1 MIKELEQRCVDFFM
15 ENITVENVF
24 SMIQYCV
31 DFESDKKLL
40 EKCKELLQ
48 IETQNALKTEAF
60 KRISAKGLT
69 VLLEQDPLN
78 VSEIELF
85 KAVSFIF
92 LHYSAEL

>member
-1 MIKELEQRCVDFFM
+1 MIKQLEQRCVDFLM

-24 SMIQYCV
+24 ALIQYCV

-60 KRISAKGLT
+60 NRISAKSLA
-69 VLLEQDPLN
+69 VLLEQDHLN
-78 VSEIELF
+78 ISEIELF

-92 LHYSAEL
+92 LRYSAEL